1 MRVVLRLLLLLAVLG
16 LAPAITRA
24 QAPEPTPG
32 TAEPAAPLATTL
44 GLSPKTSDKLQRV
57 PAEIEKLGGQVE
69 DAARRDDEL
78 ARLRLTADALI
89 AEAVSAAAD
98 VKPRLDAVKGQ
109 LDKLGPPPAK
119 DAPPEAAAVAAERAR
134 LGALI
139 AEADGAVRTMELAR
153 VRGGQIVTRIQNL
166 RQQNFKSDLLRR
178 TPSPLRPAVWVEI
191 GHAFANAASGLNDVV
206 QNWQD
211 RIGARSGLVAA
222 VLAAGFATWLALK
235 LAGRWLIAARL
246 QPPRSDTPS
255 FFARAGAAVPTAII
269 AAAPGIASVGLVYG
283 VLDSFGLLGLQMG
296 LIVEGLLGAVLIYG
310 TVSGLATALFAT
322 DRPCWRVFD
331 VSDATAER
339 LARLMRLTALLSA
352 VDYMLQ
358 HLVSTLSLM
367 LSVGVTT
374 SLITSLAFAGLIA
387 AIVRT
392 PFEPRSGEPVARL
405 APQWLKVPLATLAVI
420 VVVATLLG
428 YISLGRFIAGQVLL
442 TGSVLILLFLCH
454 LAIRAAATVRIES
467 PLGTSLDQQLGIGE
481 TRRHQFSTLL
491 AVVLHIGLV
500 LVGLPL
506 LLLVWGFAPPDIAD
520 MLKALVFGFEVG
532 QFRISLARIVIA
544 LGLFALI
551 IVGTKLAQG
560 WLRTRVLPA
569 SNFDPGVSHSILTG
583 LGYAG
588 AGLATL
594 VAISYT
600 GLDVTNLA
608 IVAGALSVGVGLG
621 LQSIVNNFVSGLI
634 LLVERPIKVG
644 DWIVLKDREGI
655 VRRISVR
662 ATEIETFD
670 RASVIVPNSELVT
683 ASLLNWTH
691 RNSVG
696 RVTIRV
702 GASYEANPEKVL
714 DILREAAERHPDV
727 LSHPAPIASFENF
740 GASSLDFALR
750 IFLADITQS
759 LRIQTEIRVAI
770 YKAFKDQG
778 IEIPYNQSDVHLR
791 DLDGLKTVVLQML
804 KARQEARQ
812 KE

>member
-1 MRVVLRLLLLLAVLG
+1 VRIVRLFLLLA
-16 LAPAITRA
+16 AFAIPPAVVRA
-24 QAPEPTPG
+24 QGSEPSPPPTEHNG
-32 TAEPAAPLATTL
+32 ALSTSL
-44 GLSPKTSDKLQRV
+44 GLSSKTTEKLQRV

-89 AEAVSAAAD
+89 AEALAAAAE
-98 VKPRLDAVKGQ
+98 VQPRLDAVKGQ
-109 LDKLGPPPAK
+109 LEKLGPPPAK
-119 DAPPEAAAVAAERAR
+119 DAPPEAASVAAERAR

-139 AEADGAVRTMELAR
+139 AAADGAVRTMELAR

-166 RQQNFKSDLLRR
+166 RQENFKSDLLRR
-178 TPSPLRPAVWVEI
+178 SPSPLRPSVWVEI
-191 GHAFANAASGLNDVV
+191 GHAFVNTASGISDVV
-206 QNWQD
+206 QNWRE
-211 RIGARSGLVAA
+211 RIGARSDLVTA
-222 VLAAGFATWLALK
+222 VLLAGIATWVILK
-235 LAGRWLIAARL
+235 LAARWLIAARL
-246 QPPRSDTPS
+246 HPPRSDTPS
-255 FFARAGAAVPTAII
+255 FFARAGAAVPVTLV
-269 AAAPGIASVGLVYG
+269 AALPGVAGIGLVYG
-283 VLDSFGLLGLQMG
+283 VLDSLSLLGLQMG
-296 LIVEGLLGAVLIYG
+296 LILEGLLTAVIIYG

-322 DRPCWRVFD
+322 ERPCWRVFD
-331 VSDATAER
+331 VSDASAER
-339 LARLMRLTALLSA
+339 LARLMRLTALLYA
-352 VDYMLQ
+352 VDSMLQ

-374 SLITSLAFAGLIA
+374 SLVASLALAGLIA

-392 PFEPRSGEPVARL
+392 PFEPRSGEPVPML
-405 APQWLKVPLATLAVI
+405 APRWLKVPLAVLAVF

-428 YISLGRFIAGQVLL
+428 YISLGRFISGQVLL
-442 TGSVLILLFLCH
+442 TGCVLVLLFLCH
-454 LAIRAAATVRIES
+454 LAIRAASTVRIET
-467 PLGTSLDQQLGIGE
+467 PLGVSLEGQLGLGE
-481 TRRHQFSTLL
+481 TRRQQFSTLL
-491 AVVLHIGLV
+491 AVVLHIGLA

-506 LLLVWGFAPPDIAD
+506 LLLVWGFSPPDIAD
-520 MLKALVFGFEVG
+520 MLKALVFGFEIG

-544 LGLFALI
+544 LGLFTAIL
-551 IVGTKLAQG
+551 VGTKLVQG
-560 WLRTRVLPA
+560 WLRSRVLPT

-588 AGLATL
+588 AGLATI

-662 ATEIETFD
+662 STEIETFD

-702 GASYEANPEKVL
+702 GASYEADPEKVL
-714 DILREAAERHPDV
+714 AILREAADRHPDV

-759 LRIQTEIRVAI
+759 LRIQTEVRVAI
-770 YKAFKDQG
+770 YKAFKEQG
-778 IEIPYNQSDVHLR
+778 VEIPYNQSDVHLR
-791 DLDGLKTVVLQML
+791 DLDGLKTMVMQML
-804 KARQEARQ
+804 KLRQEARQ